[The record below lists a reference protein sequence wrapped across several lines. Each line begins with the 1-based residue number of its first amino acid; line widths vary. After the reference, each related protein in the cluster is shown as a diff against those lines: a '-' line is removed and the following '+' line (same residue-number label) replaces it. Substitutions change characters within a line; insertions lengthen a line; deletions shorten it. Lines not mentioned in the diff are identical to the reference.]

1 MNKSMRKMGTKYW
14 LRFGKHQSPSTKSQ
28 TISKFQFRMTQTG
41 LFRNLVIWLLEII
54 WNLGFGY
61 WDFRL
66 NVGFASGDAGL
77 GGRDG

>member
-1 MNKSMRKMGTKYW
+1 
-14 LRFGKHQSPSTKSQ
+14 
-28 TISKFQFRMTQTG
+28 MTQTG

-77 GGRDG
+77 GGRDD

>member
-1 MNKSMRKMGTKYW
+1 MRKMATNYW

-28 TISKFQFRMTQTG
+28 TISKYQSRTTETG

-61 WDFRL
+61 WDFPPKA
-66 NVGFASGDAGL
+66 GFASGYAGL